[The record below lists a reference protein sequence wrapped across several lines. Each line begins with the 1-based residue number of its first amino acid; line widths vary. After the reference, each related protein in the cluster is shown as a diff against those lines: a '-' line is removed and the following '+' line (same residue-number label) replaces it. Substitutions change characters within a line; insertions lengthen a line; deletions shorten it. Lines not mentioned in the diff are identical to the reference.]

1 MKLMRSFLII
11 SILITAGSVFCS
23 AKERIAVFDPE
34 TSGIDTNDGTRIAI
48 REIISSTI
56 VNNSDY
62 EIVERSLL
70 EKVMEEQQFS
80 NSGVVDDK
88 DATQIGKL
96 AGADKI
102 ILSVITETGGK
113 NMLSIK
119 ILDVTT
125 ASVEKQQV
133 KILNSNEVL
142 NNVEPMTLQMLSG
155 KTADTSASSST
166 NNTKSNSSVNT
177 PIPQNADAADD
188 EIVIQLLPYNGDQEI
203 QFFDAVYDVK
213 IDGEKIGNLKV
224 ETGGIVRVKKNILKN
239 KKDGIHKLT
248 VQQPGRGIFG
258 GIPKAERKFNINN
271 DNYFK
276 VETTLKW
283 IGKITDK
290 GKGYLGQ
297 TANAEKGERDWF
309 LIVPIFVD
317 E

>member
-166 NNTKSNSSVNT
+166 NNTNSNSSVNT

-188 EIVIQLLPYNGDQEI
+188 EIVIQLLPYTHTGTQEI
-203 QFFDAVYDVK
+203 LFNNAVYDVK

-248 VQQPGRGIFG
+248 VQPQGGGIFG
-258 GIPKAERKFNINN
+258 GTPKAEKKFNINN

-276 VETTLKW
+276 VETTLKLL
-283 IGKITDK
+283 K
-290 GKGYLGQ
+290 Q
-297 TANAEKGERDWF
+297 KGERDWF